1 MIVPVYK
8 NGKLFSVKN
17 DKKFTVYNNG
27 FGIHE
32 VLNQLHKQGEELKRL
47 KKEEEK

>member
-17 DKKFTVYNNG
+17 DKKITVYNKG

-32 VLNQLHKQGEELKRL
+32 LLDQLHKQGEELKRL
-47 KKEEEK
+47 KKEEK